1 MMQNKLENWMIIG
14 LNLNNLNN
22 PTIWI
27 DTFVKN

>member
-1 MMQNKLENWMIIG
+1 MMQNKLENWMIIS
-14 LNLNNLNN
+14 LNLNILNN

>member
-14 LNLNNLNN
+14 LNLNILNN